1 VEMIMIVCDIFLIQE
16 DKVKVQFFS
25 WTLVGEVMIGFG
37 LCLSMSITFFD
48 DLDDA
53 FIDTFLEPFSKEK
66 VVCDLSF
73 PKDIV
78 DVILED
84 TLNTEGDII
93 QYGHDEH
100 ATMGFQQTQ
109 FVFT

>member
-1 VEMIMIVCDIFLIQE
+1 
-16 DKVKVQFFS
+16 
-25 WTLVGEVMIGFG
+25 
-37 LCLSMSITFFD
+37 
-48 DLDDA
+48 
-53 FIDTFLEPFSKEK
+53 
-66 VVCDLSF
+66 
-73 PKDIV
+73 V